1 MQEENVIEQIAKKS
15 GKTGNEVKALV
26 ENKKKKFSG
35 LLTDSGASFMVAKD
49 LGIEVGMESVKRIN
63 IAALKDGMQNV
74 DLLVRVMQIFSPKE
88 FEKNNKRGMLCN
100 LIVADSTGETRLTV
114 WNDDVEKIAK
124 KGVKRG
130 SVLLLHNCNA
140 KEFNGRVQTS
150 LAYKGSF
157 EVEPDVMFADLPE
170 AKSKN
175 AKAGELK
182 EGMNDVNIE
191 ARVIRIFKATEFDKN
206 GKKGKVMNFLIGD
219 KTGTAK
225 ATAWNDLVEEA
236 QKLIE
241 GEAVSI
247 EGAYTKLGLK
257 DVELHLGWQTRIEK
271 IEGKELPTAKEMRK
285 KTALVKK
292 IIDLKQ
298 GDSNVLLEGKI
309 IAVNKGALF
318 YKVCPECGNKV
329 QKLDEGIV
337 CDKCGEVKEPDIR
350 PVISVRIDDGSAQ
363 IDVVAYGKEARK
375 IIGLDN
381 EDLKKQR
388 TERGS
393 DSMIEELQELG
404 GTKITV
410 IGRVKQNTYSNQT
423 EFVAGIIELED

>member
-1 MQEENVIEQIAKKS
+1 LQEKNVIEQIAKKS
-15 GKTGNEVKALV
+15 GKTGDEIKALV

-49 LGIEVGMESVKRIN
+49 LGIEVGMDSVKRIN
-63 IAALKDGMQNV
+63 IAALKNGMQNV

-88 FEKNNKRGMLCN
+88 FEKNGKRGMLCN

-124 KGVKRG
+124 QEVKRG
-130 SVLLLHNCNA
+130 SVILAHNCYA

-150 LAYKGSF
+150 IAYKGSF
-157 EVEPDVMFADLPE
+157 EVEPDTMFTDLPE

-175 AKAGELK
+175 VKAGELK
-182 EGMNDVNIE
+182 KGMNDVNIE
-191 ARVIRIFKATEFDKN
+191 ARVIRIFKVTEFDKN

-236 QKLIE
+236 QKLVE

-247 EGAYTKLGLK
+247 EGAYTKQGLK
-257 DVELHLGWQTRIEK
+257 DVELHLGWQARIEK

-298 GDSNVLLEGKI
+298 GDSDVLLEGKI
-309 IAVNKGALF
+309 VAVNRGALF
-318 YKVCPECGNKV
+318 YNVCPKCGGKV

-350 PVISVRIDDGSAQ
+350 PVISVRVDDDSAQ
-363 IDVVAYGKEARK
+363 IDVVAYGKEAEK
-375 IIGLDN
+375 IIGLGN
-381 EDLKKQR
+381 EELKKQR
-388 TERGS
+388 SERGS
-393 DSMIEELQELG
+393 ESMIEELQELG

-410 IGRVKQNTYSNQT
+410 IGRVKHNNYSEQT
-423 EFVAGIIELED
+423 EFVAGVVELE

>member
-1 MQEENVIEQIAKKS
+1 MQEKNVIEQIAKKS
-15 GKTGNEVKALV
+15 GKTGDEIKALV

-49 LGIEVGMESVKRIN
+49 LGIEVGMDSVKRIN
-63 IAALKDGMQNV
+63 IAALKNGMQNV

-88 FEKNNKRGMLCN
+88 FEKNGKRGMLCN

-124 KGVKRG
+124 QEVKRG
-130 SVLLLHNCNA
+130 SVILAHNCYA

-150 LAYKGSF
+150 IAYKGSF
-157 EVEPDVMFADLPE
+157 EVEPDTMFTDLPE

-175 AKAGELK
+175 VKAGELK
-182 EGMNDVNIE
+182 KGMNDVNIE
-191 ARVIRIFKATEFDKN
+191 ARVIRIFKVTEFDKN

-236 QKLIE
+236 QKLVE

-247 EGAYTKLGLK
+247 EGAYTKQGLK
-257 DVELHLGWQTRIEK
+257 DVELHLGWQARIEK

-298 GDSNVLLEGKI
+298 GDSDVLLEGKI
-309 IAVNKGALF
+309 VAVNRGALF
-318 YKVCPECGNKV
+318 YNVCPKCGGKV

-350 PVISVRIDDGSAQ
+350 PVISVRVDDDSAQ
-363 IDVVAYGKEARK
+363 IDVVAYGKEAEK
-375 IIGLDN
+375 IIGLGN
-381 EDLKKQR
+381 EELKKQR
-388 TERGS
+388 SERGS
-393 DSMIEELQELG
+393 ESMIEELQELG

-410 IGRVKQNTYSNQT
+410 IGRVKHNNYSEQT
-423 EFVAGIIELED
+423 EFVAGVVELE